1 MDKWISVETP
11 PEKKGYYLAWDI
23 NFGSEQPM
31 DVLFYQPYNQSWY
44 YKADT
49 FHPTHWMPLPNKPG
63 DETHCKRVEELEKEV
78 EDELWVKLVE
88 VISESLSEELLSI
101 HDIAEAKKQ
110 FSITRK

>member
-11 PEKKGYYLAWDI
+11 PEKKGYYLVWDI

-49 FHPTHWMPLPNKPG
+49 FHPTHWQPLPSAPG
-63 DETHCKRVEELEKEV
+63 EDKSEG
-78 EDELWVKLVE
+78 EDELWQAVGKIVMDGYDFSDQESVTAKL
-88 VISESLSEELLSI
+88 
-101 HDIAEAKKQ
+101 KQ
-110 FSITRK
+110 SFSIKRKQ